1 MTSLFGALAG
11 GAAAG
16 AAGTTALNAVTYL
29 DMAVRG
35 RPSSSTPQ
43 ETVTTLAEKAGVDVP
58 GSGETQQNRVQGLGP
73 LLGIATGV
81 GVGAVAGVLVK
92 ARPLPVPV
100 LSLLVGGGAMVG
112 SNLPMTGLGITDPRS
127 WTASGWI
134 SDAVPHL
141 AYGVVT
147 AALLRALVR

>member
-1 MTSLFGALAG
+1 MTSLIGALAR

-16 AAGTTALNAVTYL
+16 AAGTTALNAATYL

-35 RPSSSTPQ
+35 RPSSSTP
-43 ETVTTLAEKAGVDVP
+43 EDTVTTLAEKAGVDIP
-58 GSGETQQNRVQGLGP
+58 GEGETQRNRVQGLGP
-73 LLGIATGV
+73 LMGIVTGV
-81 GVGAVAGVLVK
+81 GIGALAGALVN

-127 WTASGWI
+127 WSASSWI
-134 SDAVPHL
+134 SDAVPHA
-141 AYGVVT
+141 AYGAVT